1 MTTNI
6 SAYNL
11 SERQTQLDLS
21 VLPYDFEDNV
31 KVLSEQARQ
40 TWNDVQDLE
49 ASACPDNK
57 AQITITMHPSFA
69 SQIYFPEEF
78 LLVMGLECV
87 GVRQVQCFPRDT
99 SSCDTEDGEITVA
112 LVCVGKRQDIQAIP
126 GKLEKVVS
134 DTLVGKQ
141 IRTIE
146 SIEAVS
152 IYDRLDIPNDYFD
165 DHFLVG
171 VYQTP
176 GKTVE
181 ESKEDFKNY
190 AQKNDLEVHPNF
202 LVDKEGVFYVL
213 LRGARYKLDAI
224 GDYAYTFC
232 VRVPALKK
240 A

>member
-1 MTTNI
+1 
-6 SAYNL
+6 
-11 SERQTQLDLS
+11 
-21 VLPYDFEDNV
+21 
-31 KVLSEQARQ
+31 
-40 TWNDVQDLE
+40 
-49 ASACPDNK
+49 
-57 AQITITMHPSFA
+57 
-69 SQIYFPEEF
+69 
-78 LLVMGLECV
+78 MGLDCV

-152 IYDRLDIPNDYFD
+152 IYDRLDIPNDYFE

-171 VYQTP
+171 VYVTP
-176 GKTVE
+176 GKTIE

-190 AQKNDLEVHPNF
+190 AQENDLEVHPNF
-202 LVDKEGVFYVL
+202 LVDKDGVFYVL

-232 VRVPALKK
+232 VRVPPLKK

>member
-6 SAYNL
+6 SSYNL
-11 SERQTQLDLS
+11 SERQVQLDLS
-21 VLPYDFEDNV
+21 VLPYDFEENV
-31 KVLSEQARQ
+31 KTLSEQARQ
-40 TWNDVQDLE
+40 AWNDVQDLE

-78 LLVMGLECV
+78 LLVMGLDCV

-152 IYDRLDIPNDYFD
+152 IYDRLDIPNDYFE

-171 VYQTP
+171 VYVTP
-176 GKTVE
+176 GKQ
-181 ESKEDFKNY
+181 SKNPRKTL
-190 AQKNDLEVHPNF
+190 KIT
-202 LVDKEGVFYVL
+202 
-213 LRGARYKLDAI
+213 LRKTILK
-224 GDYAYTFC
+224 YT
-232 VRVPALKK
+232 PTS
-240 A
+240 

>member
-1 MTTNI
+1 
-6 SAYNL
+6 
-11 SERQTQLDLS
+11 
-21 VLPYDFEDNV
+21 
-31 KVLSEQARQ
+31 
-40 TWNDVQDLE
+40 
-49 ASACPDNK
+49 
-57 AQITITMHPSFA
+57 
-69 SQIYFPEEF
+69 
-78 LLVMGLECV
+78 MGLECV

-232 VRVPALKK
+232 VRVPPLT
-240 A
+240 

>member
-6 SAYNL
+6 SSYNL
-11 SERQTQLDLS
+11 SERQVQLDLS
-21 VLPYDFEDNV
+21 VLPYDFEENV
-31 KVLSEQARQ
+31 KTLSEQARQ
-40 TWNDVQDLE
+40 AWNDVQDLE

-57 AQITITMHPSFA
+57 AQITIT
-69 SQIYFPEEF
+69 I
-78 LLVMGLECV
+78 
-87 GVRQVQCFPRDT
+87 
-99 SSCDTEDGEITVA
+99 A

-152 IYDRLDIPNDYFD
+152 IYDRLDIPNDYFE

-171 VYQTP
+171 VYVTP
-176 GKTVE
+176 GKTIE

-202 LVDKEGVFYVL
+202 LVDKDGVFYVL

-232 VRVPALKK
+232 VRVPPLKK

>member
-6 SAYNL
+6 SSYNL
-11 SERQTQLDLS
+11 SERQVQLDLS
-21 VLPYDFEDNV
+21 VLPYDFEENV
-31 KVLSEQARQ
+31 KTLSEQARQ
-40 TWNDVQDLE
+40 AWNDVQDLE

-78 LLVMGLECV
+78 LLVMGL
-87 GVRQVQCFPRDT
+87 D
-99 SSCDTEDGEITVA
+99 
-112 LVCVGKRQDIQAIP
+112 CVGKRQDIQAIP

-152 IYDRLDIPNDYFD
+152 IYDRLDIPNDYFE

-171 VYQTP
+171 VYVTP
-176 GKTVE
+176 GKTIE

-202 LVDKEGVFYVL
+202 LVDKDGVFYVL

-232 VRVPALKK
+232 VRVPPLKK